1 MHFDHVFGRPTA
13 SLIPDGW
20 RELVHP
26 DDLAAYT
33 NAFVGAFEQRG
44 PFRMEVRVFD
54 KSGKT
59 RWLRTEGVPRLDDAG
74 AFLGYTGVG
83 LDLTET
89 KIAQEQQGLLINEL
103 NHRVKNT
110 LATVQSLV
118 TRTLRGAASP
128 TQARLDIDARLIA
141 LARAHDVLTRENW
154 DGAGL
159 REVVRQAI
167 DPFETDRAGRFDV
180 SGPEIRM
187 SPRLSLSLA
196 MILQE
201 LATNAVK
208 YGALS
213 NDCGRVQID
222 WSVIEGE
229 GLSTLRFF
237 WSEKGGPR
245 VQAPQRRGFGT
256 TLIERTF
263 GYEEGGRADLKYLP
277 DGLVAEISVPV

>member
-1 MHFDHVFGRPTA
+1 
-13 SLIPDGW
+13 
-20 RELVHP
+20 
-26 DDLAAYT
+26 
-33 NAFVGAFEQRG
+33 
-44 PFRMEVRVFD
+44 MEVRVFD

-59 RWLRTEGVPRLDDAG
+59 RWLRTDGVPRLNDAG

-89 KIAQEQQGLLINEL
+89 KLAQEQQALLINEL

-118 TRTLRGAASP
+118 ARTLRGAASP
-128 TQARLDIDARLIA
+128 TQARLDIDTRLIA
-141 LARAHDVLTRENW
+141 LSRAHDVLTRENW
-154 DGAGL
+154 EGADL
-159 REVVRQAI
+159 REVVKQAI
-167 DPFETDRAGRFDV
+167 DPFETDRGGRFDV

-213 NDCGRVQID
+213 NESGRVKVE
-222 WSVIEGE
+222 WSLNFADRVR
-229 GLSTLRFF
+229 TLHLV

-245 VQAPQRRGFGT
+245 VEAPQRRGFGT
-256 TLIERTF
+256 TLMERTF
-263 GYEEGGRADLKYLP
+263 GYEEGGRADLRYDP
-277 DGLVAEISVPV
+277 AGLVAEISVPV